1 MFLFSAIPAILI
13 TLTALVP
20 VFFPTGTR
28 AQALSPSEWEILRGN
43 INSFITSQ
51 YEPTDDG
58 EAGFLVT
65 AGSLKNQ
72 LDSNGDMNPAT
83 GAGVLGEGDDAALAP
98 VLVDILG
105 GSITWIPGTSYRIP
119 STDNWFGAANTA
131 NSTAIRNLVQ
141 SRHAA
146 GFNYD
151 IVSYCLTGHTESPVI
166 MAYGVMGQADYFGTG
181 ESPKSLG
188 LKWGRFGWNN
198 GSMAYGNAKPLTMS
212 TTAGIIG
219 SPGGGSVACSG
230 LVPASEMVRC
240 TASEAMNSVNT
251 NGGPGA
257 GINPWTPAYD
267 NFYAPVD
274 IRFSSGP
281 YMANQTTLGAY
292 TFNAPLPELFNS
304 TYYLSGLYV
313 NGKTNIFVNRTQHT
327 GLIAATGAQMLGYP
341 SESMKWGLANWN
353 NTLPEKFTGGAGGP
367 LVNTPIDTTAPVVTS
382 VSAHDITHNSVT
394 ITRQASEPATMKVE
408 YGTVPGVYTNSVNST
423 VLNANKSVTVTGL
436 NPYTTYYLRITS
448 YDGMA
453 NGTTSVDPFGFITTT
468 PEPDYA
474 YRPDIVPLA
483 DPHSYWAS
491 YADYLARELSV
502 DVQLANRGVSVAYD
516 VQITGASNSNGV
528 TLSSMLPVML
538 GNIPAGSTATAT
550 LKYHIPSGIGSMVT
564 RLQGSASDTM
574 GISYSYP

>member
-1 MFLFSAIPAILI
+1 MFSAIPAILI
-13 TLTALVP
+13 ALTELVP
-20 VFFPTGTR
+20 AFLSTGTR

-43 INSFITSQ
+43 ISSFITSQ
-51 YEPTDDG
+51 YEPADDG

-65 AGSLKNQ
+65 AGALKNQ

-141 SRHAA
+141 RRHAA

-151 IVSYCLTGHTESPVI
+151 IVTYCLTGHTESPVI

-181 ESPKSLG
+181 EAPKSLG

-240 TASEAMNSVNT
+240 TASEAMNSINT
-251 NGGPGA
+251 NGGLGA
-257 GINPWTPAYD
+257 GINPWTPVYD

-292 TFNAPLPELFNS
+292 TFSAPLPELFNS

-367 LVNTPIDTTAPVVTS
+367 LVNTPIDNVAPTVYLTPD
-382 VSAHDITHNSVT
+382 VSSISESSAT
-394 ITRQASEPATMKVE
+394 ISRYASEPATMKVE
-408 YGTVPGVYTNSVNST
+408 YGFSPGTYTGVVNET
-423 VLNANKSVTVTGL
+423 ILKYAKNVTLTGL
-436 NPYTTYYLRITS
+436 FPGMTYYVRVTS

-453 NGTTSVDPFGFITTT
+453 NGTVSPEIHFTTY
-468 PEPDYA
+468 PGPDSPGKPA
-474 YRPDIVPLA
+474 IAPVA
-483 DPHSYWAS
+483 DPVGYWAN
-491 YADYLARELSV
+491 YFDYTNRELSV
-502 DVQLANRGVSVAYD
+502 DLQIRNSGLTPAMNVC
-516 VQITGASNSNGV
+516 ITGASNLAGV
-528 TLSSMLPVML
+528 TLSSPVPVYA
-538 GNIPAGSTATAT
+538 GDIAAGSTATIV
-550 LKYHIPSGIGSMVT
+550 LKYHLPVGCGPGFTIVT
-564 RLQGSASDTM
+564 RLRGSASDAF
-574 GISYSYP
+574 GNSYTYP